1 MKIDPLLHFE
11 KILFLKRYSK
21 QTIDSYISHLRM
33 AQGFF
38 DNKNF
43 TQISDKEWFNY
54 IFHLV
59 NTKKIAASTQ
69 RQVVGSLKLF
79 YKEVYN
85 LDKDFGKFV
94 VSQRENKIPDVLT
107 VNEIKLMLN
116 HTKNLK
122 HKALLSLL
130 YGSGLRIGELLE
142 LKVTDIDSERMTV
155 KVRQGKGKKDRLTI
169 LSNNVL
175 KVLRKYFVEFK
186 PTDFLFEGQN
196 GGKYSAVSAR
206 KVLKRS
212 MMKAKINKSATLHTL
227 RHSFAT
233 HLLENGVG
241 ISHIQKLLGHQNIKT
256 TLIYTHIA
264 NDSLMAIK
272 SPLD

>member
-1 MKIDPLLHFE
+1 MKIDPLAHFE

-38 DNKNF
+38 EDKNF
-43 TQISDKEWFNY
+43 NIITDKDWFNY
-54 IFHLV
+54 VFHLV
-59 NTKKIAASTQ
+59 NTKNIAASTQ

-85 LDKDFGKFV
+85 LDRDFSKLV

-107 VNEIKLMLN
+107 VNEMKLILN

-142 LKVTDIDSERMTV
+142 LKLTDINSERMTV
-155 KVRQGKGKKDRLTI
+155 HVRQAKGKKDRLTI
-169 LSNNVL
+169 LSSNVL
-175 KVLRKYFVEFK
+175 KVLRKYFEEYK
-186 PTDFLFEGQN
+186 PKVYLFEGQN
-196 GGKYSAVSAR
+196 GGKYSAGSAR
-206 KVLKRS
+206 KILKRS
-212 MMKAKINKSATLHTL
+212 MTMARINKVATLHTL

-256 TLIYTHIA
+256 TLIYTYIA
-264 NDSLMAIK
+264 NDSLIAIK
-272 SPLD
+272 IPLD